1 MRSRDGAA
9 RDWLGDAPV
18 VEDRAVSRALALA
31 VPWTPGAWSRRAAR
45 AAKGAGGVALL
56 LAAWQVSVPL
66 VGLGPYFY
74 PAPSDVVAAFAELL
88 RKGILPVYL
97 ADSVLRYLAGLAA
110 GAALG
115 IACGVLIGLNRTASL
130 ALSPLLKFLFAIVEV
145 AWIPIFV
152 VWFGYGVKTIVLAL
166 IYVVFFP
173 VLYNTLLGVRTAPQ
187 ILVNAVRSLGATRA
201 QVLRLVILPAAL
213 PGLIT
218 GLRVGAGFAF
228 RGLVF
233 AEIVAAKTGIGYLI
247 FEGTQAHETARTI
260 VGMIVMGLLWLAIDQ
275 FYLRPI
281 ERETIQRWGLTV
293 EAEPRG

>member
-1 MRSRDGAA
+1 MT
-9 RDWLGDAPV
+9 PQV
-18 VEDRAVSRALALA
+18 ALAS
-31 VPWTPGAWSRRAAR
+31 PPAAPRLRWRTSR
-45 AAKGAGGVALL
+45 AAKGAAGVLL
-56 LAAWQVSVPL
+56 LLLAWQVSVPF
-66 VGLGPYFY
+66 VGMSAYFY
-74 PAPSDVVAAFAELL
+74 PSPADVAAAAVDLV

-97 ADSVLRYLAGLAA
+97 ADSLGRYLTGLTI
-110 GAALG
+110 GACFG
-115 IACGVLIGLNRTASL
+115 IAFGVLIGLHRTVAF
-130 ALSPLLKFLFAIVEV
+130 ALSPLLKFMFAIVEV

-187 ILVNAVRSLGATRA
+187 VLVNAVRSLGASPW
-201 QVLRLVILPAAL
+201 QVLRLVILPSAL
-213 PGLIT
+213 PGVIT

-233 AEIVAAKTGIGYLI
+233 AEMVAAKTGIGYLI
-247 FEGTQAHETARTI
+247 FEGAQSQQTARTL

-281 ERETIQRWGLTV
+281 ERATVHRWGLTV
-293 EAEPRG
+293 DAEQRA